1 MARVLFGMIDNHTR
15 PIGGVKVVYQAVG
28 GLRRRGIDA
37 YVATAR
43 PRPTWLAGSRALE
56 DVELVDMSQ
65 PQRLSPMDLY
75 IATDAIGPH
84 RMPLLLN
91 RPDRRVIF
99 VQNHHALTQQP
110 LVDWSQLSHI
120 RCLTVSE
127 YSRRVLL
134 EGGWFSDVA
143 MVPPGVDTSM
153 FRPST
158 GPRHHRI
165 AYMPR
170 KWPALAERL
179 RAHHEGIVDWIAIDG
194 ATETETAEILAGS
207 TIFLNLGR
215 NEGFGLPPLEAMAS
229 GCLVCG
235 FAGQGTGDYA
245 TSENGFWAA
254 EGDIAGC
261 LDAIAAAVAAIAEPD
276 RAERMIRAGIATAQ
290 RYSLTAFEGAMAAYV
305 RSVL

>member
-43 PRPTWLAGSRALE
+43 PSPTWLAGSRALD

-65 PQRLSPMDLY
+65 PQRLSPKDLY

-91 RPDRRVIF
+91 RPDRRVVF
-99 VQNHHALTQQP
+99 VQNHNALTHKP
-110 LVDWSQLSHI
+110 LIDWSLLSHI

-127 YSRRVLL
+127 YSRRALL

-143 MVPPGVDTSM
+143 VVSPGVDTTV
-153 FRPST
+153 FRPSGT
-158 GPRHHRI
+158 PRRHRI

-170 KWPALAERL
+170 KWPELAERL
-179 RAHHEGIVDWIAIDG
+179 RGRHQGSVEWMPID
-194 ATETETAEILAGS
+194 AMTESETSEVLASS

-254 EGDIAGC
+254 EGDVPGC
-261 LDAIAAAVAAIAEPD
+261 VDAIVAAVAAIAEPD